1 MRSGALMSSILHAP
15 GRVARVAALVA
26 ALGCSDPF
34 SASGRLAVEATA
46 TTYRPGDSFTLRL
59 ENVGRELLW
68 LGVCPAGLYPVT
80 PEAPPLFFM
89 DACPAMAMELP
100 PGDTQTISWR
110 LPNDVPPGRYRIG
123 YAVASEVARSQ
134 VIEVRE

>member
-1 MRSGALMSSILHAP
+1 MRSRALVSLLAS
-15 GRVARVAALVA
+15 GRVALGAALVA
-26 ALGCSDPF
+26 VLNCSDPF
-34 SASGRLAVEATA
+34 SASGRLEVEATA

-89 DACPAMAMELP
+89 DACPALAMELA
-100 PGDTQTISWR
+100 PGETQTISWR
-110 LPNDVPPGRYRIG
+110 LPSDVPPGRYRIG
-123 YAVASEVARSQ
+123 YVVDSDVARSQ